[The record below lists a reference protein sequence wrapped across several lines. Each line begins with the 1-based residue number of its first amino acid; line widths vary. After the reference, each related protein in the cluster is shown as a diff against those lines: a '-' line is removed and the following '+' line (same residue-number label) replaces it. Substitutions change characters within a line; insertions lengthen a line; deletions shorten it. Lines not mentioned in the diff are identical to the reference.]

1 MILLA
6 IFLFLV
12 LLFLMYYAYRTIEG
26 KQVIPD
32 WVYFWRKKKSPD
44 SDSDS
49 DKNPPPPPDDNALGY
64 CTFEGEDLYEKR
76 VYTYDGKRVS
86 KEVSPIKCS
95 TCNQYVYEDESGG
108 CVKYIFDY
116 QENSNIDDS
125 KNVDLLCDPAHPERD
140 KTCIQPHG
148 VCTPSM
154 APSTKCPF

>member
-12 LLFLMYYAYRTIEG
+12 LLFLIYFAYRTIEG

-32 WVYFWRKKKSPD
+32 WVYFWRKKDPTKGG
-44 SDSDS
+44 S
-49 DKNPPPPPDDNALGY
+49 DKTPPPPDDNALGY
-64 CTFEGEDLYEKR
+64 CTFEGEDLYDKN
-76 VYTYDGKRVS
+76 VYTFDGKLVS
-86 KEVSPIKCS
+86 KDVSPIKCS
-95 TCNQYVYEDESGG
+95 TCNQYVFKDESG

-125 KNVDLLCDPAHPERD
+125 KNLDFLCDPAHPERD